1 MTFRVKLYL
10 AIVAVLAVAL
20 FGIYER
26 HSGLVVGTQQ
36 TLIAHDD
43 SLNKVNARKT
53 SLDSIKAK
61 AQSDSL
67 RVVLM
72 ERDSLAQLVQ
82 KAQRQKDTALS
93 LVSTERR
100 EFVLKG
106 DTAEI
111 NGQKYVLPVTI
122 STYVRLSD
130 TAFKKQGDLDAIEAE
145 ADSNA
150 SRTIAR
156 LESLHTADTTLITD
170 QRVTITQQAGEIK
183 DLKAAKAPRFGF
195 KSGLVAGLAIV
206 AAFVHFV
213 Q

>member
-10 AIVAVLAVAL
+10 AIAAVLFCVFATTC
-20 FGIYER
+20 GYER
-26 HSGLVVGTQQ
+26 GVSHGQSITNV
-36 TLIAHDD
+36 AHDD
-43 SLNKVNARKT
+43 SLAKVNAKRI

-67 RVVLM
+67 KAVLM
-72 ERDSLAQLVQ
+72 ERDSLAKQLQ

-93 LVSTERR
+93 FTVHERQA
-100 EFVLKG
+100 FVLHG
-106 DTAEI
+106 DTAVI
-111 NGQKYVLPVTI
+111 NGQSYVLPVTI

-130 TAFKKQGDLDAIEAE
+130 TAFKKQGDLDAITAQ

-170 QRVTITQQAGEIK
+170 QRVTIAQQSGEIK

-195 KSGLVAGLAIV
+195 KSGLAVGAAIV
-206 AAFVHFV
+206 ATIAHFIK
-213 Q
+213 

>member
-20 FGIYER
+20 FGIYEH

-36 TLIAHDD
+36 ALIAHDD
-43 SLNKVNARKT
+43 SLAKVNAKRI

-67 RVVLM
+67 KAVLV
-72 ERDSLAQLVQ
+72 ERDSLAKQIQ

-93 LVSTERR
+93 FTVHERQA
-100 EFVLKG
+100 FVLHG
-106 DTAEI
+106 DTAVI
-111 NGQKYVLPVTI
+111 NGQSYVLPVTV

-130 TAFKKQGDLDAIEAE
+130 TAFKKQGELDAIEAQV
-145 ADSNA
+145 DSNA

-170 QRVTITQQAGEIK
+170 QRTTIAQQNGEIK
-183 DLKAAKAPRFGF
+183 DLKAAKSQIGRASCRER
-195 KSGLVAGLAIV
+195 V
-206 AAFVHFV
+206 
-213 Q
+213 